1 MISYMKYLLFA
12 ILSFTPLLGQGQSV
26 ADKVK
31 LLNAYMTPTQEILDE
46 VVSGSTV
53 VMVHT
58 TPEALVANDWKEMC
72 KELHTYLAKLKID
85 AVAYIYLGDFY
96 SGSES
101 NPAFTQYLVDRD
113 IKNLLLMDY
122 FPKSE
127 LDDYYVRLTAFNG
140 TNSLVDIGQGSWQ
153 KKGDNLKELVTAL
166 GNDIIRKNLKQANF
180 LIADAPEFIEDVKV
194 LDKRKFPVYTTDVR
208 IEKLAVPYFDSIFVK
223 DPKKIPANVLSEI
236 NAYNAG
242 IAQSNRELRQ
252 IMSTYPYKYELV
264 KYSEESRYYFMNGFQ
279 FILVNL
285 HSRGSV
291 LKNMLDFERADNL
304 THLVTVTNG
313 ANPITTKIPY
323 NMPVYKYYIRHSISG
338 NVYVGDFWDTAT
350 TWQEALKIF
359 INNVVY
365 NAK

>member
-1 MISYMKYLLFA
+1 MTPIMKYLLFVA
-12 ILSFTPLLGQGQSV
+12 LIFSSLVGHSQSV
-26 ADKVK
+26 AAKVQ
-31 LLNAYMTPTQEILDE
+31 LLNSYLNQTQEIQEE
-46 VVSGSTV
+46 VVTASTV

-58 TPEALVANDWKEMC
+58 SPEALINSNWKVASQ
-72 KELHTYLAKLKID
+72 ELHTYLAKLKID
-85 AVAYIYLGDFY
+85 AVAYFYIGDFY

-101 NPAFTQYLVDRD
+101 NPAFTQYLLDRD
-113 IKNLLLMDY
+113 IKSLLLLDY

-127 LDDYYVRLTAFNG
+127 QEDYYVRLTTFNG
-140 TNSLVDIGQGSWQ
+140 KNTLVDIGQGSWQ
-153 KKGDNLKELVTAL
+153 KKGDNLKEIITAL
-166 GNDIIRKNLKQANF
+166 GNDIIRKDLKQGNF

-223 DPKKIPANVLSEI
+223 DPKKVSASVLAEI
-236 NAYNAG
+236 NLYNAE
-242 IAQSNRELRQ
+242 IAQSNRELEQ
-252 IMSTYPYKYELV
+252 IMSTYPYEYSLV
-264 KYSEESRYYFMNGFQ
+264 KYSEESRFYFMNGFQ

-323 NMPVYKYYIRHSISG
+323 KMPVYKYYIRHSISG

-350 TWQEALKIF
+350 TWQEALRIF
-359 INNVVY
+359 INNVAY